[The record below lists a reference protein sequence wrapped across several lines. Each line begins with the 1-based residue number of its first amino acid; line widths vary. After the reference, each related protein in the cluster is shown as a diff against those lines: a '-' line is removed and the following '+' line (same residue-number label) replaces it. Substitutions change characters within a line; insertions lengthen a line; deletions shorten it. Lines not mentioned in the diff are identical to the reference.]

1 MKIILKEN
9 VESLGTTGDTLKVAD
24 GYARN
29 FLIPRGLAI
38 EASNKNIKTLEHEKR
53 LIAQKRERE
62 KKKAESLLEKFSN
75 IICTIPK
82 RIGEQD
88 KLFGSVTTRDIEK
101 SLREQGIEIERK
113 NIIMEELIKSLGEF
127 PVKIKLFPEVTVEIM
142 VSVIGEEQEMK

>member
-1 MKIILKEN
+1 MKVILKEN

-62 KKKAESLLEKFSN
+62 KKKAESLLEKFLN
-75 IICTIPK
+75 ITCTIPK

-88 KLFGSVTTRDIEK
+88 KLFGSVTTKDIEK
-101 SLREQGIEIERK
+101 SLREQGIEVEKK
-113 NIIMEELIKSLGEF
+113 NIIIEEPIKSLGEF
-127 PVKIKLFPEVTVEIM
+127 
-142 VSVIGEEQEMK
+142 